1 MSMLSKRPT
10 FPLFLA
16 LSTLIILFAWMLRG
30 KVSSPPSSSTSSANS
45 RAPAGSKSFPV
56 SGVNG
61 VVRPPRPSAT
71 SASLADDDVISKTT
85 KTTATTTTTGDWTHV
100 IVLTTVTSPDAIAYS
115 GAPPHATGLH
125 CVSKPSVGGPIFG
138 EQCTMHKKDALRAC
152 LATPACVSITS
163 PDEMTYGVRSDL
175 GTNGPLAQLRNTHSL
190 AWAKGTDLEKKHVMC
205 SPGGC
210 ENVFVTR
217 IPRDRVAPSLIA
229 TLDSFAPKGM
239 KTLIAAPRSLSARW
253 YEKWG
258 LHTHLGD
265 AERGKSPRHF
275 GAWALG
281 KVNIVS
287 GKQIQDEM
295 ASALGAG
302 AERSD
307 YVWQS
312 SVSPIEWAEVSDK
325 LAIFATNE

>member
-1 MSMLSKRPT
+1 MLSRRPT
-10 FPLFLA
+10 LPIFLA
-16 LSTLIILFAWMLRG
+16 LSSLIILFAWMLRG
-30 KVSSPPSSSTSSANS
+30 KITPIPLTSTPSPANS
-45 RAPAGSKSFPV
+45 RAPGSKSVPAG
-56 SGVNG
+56 GVNG
-61 VVRPPRPSAT
+61 AVRPSRPSAT
-71 SASLADDDVISKTT
+71 SAALAVDVVSKTTT
-85 KTTATTTTTGDWTHV
+85 KTTSTTTTTGDWTHV

-115 GAPPHATGLH
+115 GAPPHVTGVH

-138 EQCTMHKKDALRAC
+138 EQCTMHKKEALRAC

-163 PDEMTYGVRSDL
+163 PDETTYGVRSDL

-190 AWAKGTDLEKKHVMC
+190 AWAKGTDLEKNHGMC

-217 IPRDRVAPSLIA
+217 IPRDRVAPSLLA

-239 KTLIAAPRSLSARW
+239 KTLIAAPRSLPASW
-253 YEKWG
+253 YTKWG
-258 LHTHLGD
+258 LTTHLGD

-287 GKQIQDEM
+287 GKQIQDEI
-295 ASALGAG
+295 ATALGAG

-307 YVWQS
+307 YVWQA
-312 SVSPIEWAEVSDK
+312 SVAPTEWAETSDK
-325 LAIFATNE
+325 LTIFAYE